1 MKGND
6 PHVRM
11 LSSPRERR
19 EERRRYQRIT
29 LPAPLRGTIGPVR
42 VFVIDLSLG
51 GARVAHQEPLPKPGG
66 SCTLRF
72 EGNAGTIVLP
82 CVVVRTVVFRPA
94 KSANERGV
102 HHSGLQV
109 TAEDSWVI
117 QPLRDLIT
125 YYIER
130 AMDEQKA
137 NARGIPATAA
147 LSFQTGKGNEFL
159 RFELTKGSWR
169 RTPTKETRQP
179 MNGFTVSASESD
191 ESLSLLCEAYE
202 AGNIEARKLI
212 RTMAEL
218 SISKSEGIPTR
229 RYDP

>member
-1 MKGND
+1 M
-6 PHVRM
+6 
-11 LSSPRERR
+11 R

-42 VFVIDLSLG
+42 IFVVDVSLG
-51 GARVAHQEPLPKPGG
+51 GLRVAHQDPLPKLGA
-66 SCTLRF
+66 SCTVRF

-82 CVVVRTVVFRPA
+82 CIVIRTVVFREG
-94 KSANERGV
+94 KTSSDRTTY
-102 HHSGLQV
+102 HTGLQI
-109 TAEDSWVI
+109 TAEDRWAI

-147 LSFQTGKGNEFL
+147 LSFQTGRAGDFV
-159 RFELTKGSWR
+159 RFEFANGAWR
-169 RTPTKETRQP
+169 RTPTKDARQP
-179 MNGFTVSASESD
+179 LNGFTVSASETD
-191 ESLSLLCEAYE
+191 DHLTMLCEAYE
-202 AGNIEARKLI
+202 AGTADSRRML
-212 RTMAEL
+212 RTMAEM

-229 RYDP
+229 RYEP

>member
-1 MKGND
+1 MASCTWCSATIVMD
-6 PHVRM
+6 RM
-11 LSSPRERR
+11 LSSPGPMR

-102 HHSGLQV
+102 HPSGLQV

-159 RFELTKGSWR
+159 RFDLPKRSCR
-169 RTPTKETRQP
+169 RTPTKSPPPPITPFTPSPTQP
-179 MNGFTVSASESD
+179 HSS
-191 ESLSLLCEAYE
+191 
-202 AGNIEARKLI
+202 
-212 RTMAEL
+212 
-218 SISKSEGIPTR
+218 
-229 RYDP
+229 